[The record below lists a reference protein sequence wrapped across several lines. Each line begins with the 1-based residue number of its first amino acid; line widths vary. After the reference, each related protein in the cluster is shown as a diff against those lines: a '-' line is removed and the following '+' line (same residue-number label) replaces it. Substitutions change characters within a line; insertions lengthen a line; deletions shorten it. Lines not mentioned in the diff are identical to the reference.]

1 MLIRGNGSVE
11 GEVYEIADTNRGK
24 LDAWEEVPT
33 VYQRTA
39 ITLRDGREAWLYEK
53 ALKPQKRG

>member
-11 GEVYEIADTNRGK
+11 GEVYEIADTNWGE

-33 VYQRTA
+33 VYQRTV

>member
-11 GEVYEIADTNRGK
+11 GEVYEIADTNWGE

-33 VYQRTA
+33 VYQRTE

-53 ALKPQKRG
+53 P